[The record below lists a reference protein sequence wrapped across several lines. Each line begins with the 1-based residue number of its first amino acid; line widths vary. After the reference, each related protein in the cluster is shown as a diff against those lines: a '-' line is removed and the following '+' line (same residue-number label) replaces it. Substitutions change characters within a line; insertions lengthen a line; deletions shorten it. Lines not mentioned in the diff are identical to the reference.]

1 MAFNL
6 SIAQLISGAVTNLF
20 QSALL
25 IGMPDFQNTFV
36 PVFALCEIP
45 REDAR
50 AAVRL
55 PGNLTQAGEMR
66 ARTVIEASTIELDL
80 VFSDF
85 PETADQSIFRAIQ
98 VVLANAAL
106 VTNSLATFGAVLPN
120 LSGVTSG
127 YVASCLSVL
136 NQIKNYM
143 MPVVLLGSY
152 IPLGTIQQSTPYLS
166 SSWYIEEIGI
176 PHDAGVAG
184 VKVTVKL
191 REQFNQRSTSLV
203 GSLVAVAT
211 EVAAPNGGSSLGG
224 LF

>member
-1 MAFNL
+1 MAFDL
-6 SIAQLISGAVTNLF
+6 SLANLISGAVTNLF
-20 QSALL
+20 QSAII
-25 IGMPDFQNTFV
+25 IGMPDFENTLV

-50 AAVRL
+50 ASVRL
-55 PGNLTQAGEMR
+55 PGNLTQAGEFR

-106 VTNSLATFGAVLPN
+106 VTNSLASFGAILPN
-120 LSGVTSG
+120 LSGLATG
-127 YVASCLSVL
+127 YVASCLSIL

-166 SSWYIEEIGI
+166 SNWYIEEIGI
-176 PHDAGVAG
+176 PHDAGMGG
-184 VKVTVKL
+184 VKVTIKL
-191 REQFNQRSTSLV
+191 REQFSQRSTSLV

-211 EVAAPNGGSSLGG
+211 EVAAPNGGVTMGG

>member
-1 MAFNL
+1 MAFSVN
-6 SIAQLISGAVTNLF
+6 IATMLSGAITDLF
-20 QSALL
+20 QSALI
-25 IGMPDFQNTFV
+25 IGMPSLQHPI
-36 PVFALCEIP
+36 PVFAMCEIP
-45 REDAR
+45 HENAR
-50 AAVRL
+50 ASARL

-66 ARTVIEASTIELDL
+66 ARTVIEASTLELEL

-98 VVLANAAL
+98 VVLADAAL
-106 VTNSLATFGAVLPN
+106 LTNSLATFGSVLPN
-120 LSGVTSG
+120 LSGLTFG

-143 MPVVLLGSY
+143 MPVLILGSY

-166 SSWYIEEIGI
+166 SSWYIEDISI

-191 REQFNQRSTSLV
+191 REQFTQRDTSLV
-203 GSLVAVAT
+203 GALIAVAT
-211 EVAAPNGGSSLGG
+211 EVAVPNGGSSIGG
-224 LF
+224 MF

>member
-1 MAFNL
+1 MAFSVN
-6 SIAQLISGAVTNLF
+6 IATMLSGAITDLF
-20 QSALL
+20 QSALI
-25 IGMPDFQNTFV
+25 IGMPSLQHPI
-36 PVFALCEIP
+36 PVFAMCEIP
-45 REDAR
+45 HENAR
-50 AAVRL
+50 ASARL

-66 ARTVIEASTIELDL
+66 ARTVIEASTLELEL

-98 VVLANAAL
+98 VVLADAAL
-106 VTNSLATFGAVLPN
+106 LTNSLATFGAVLPN
-120 LSGVTSG
+120 LSGLTFG

-143 MPVVLLGSY
+143 MPVLILGSY

-166 SSWYIEEIGI
+166 SSWYIEDISI

-191 REQFNQRSTSLV
+191 REQFTQRDTSLV
-203 GSLVAVAT
+203 GALIAVAT
-211 EVAAPNGGSSLGG
+211 EVAVPNGGSSIGG
-224 LF
+224 MF